1 MLLVVRGVECFESSV
16 HLIINGKEISGHGQF
31 QHAVDIAG
39 ESGQGHAIG
48 LLAHFEQRLYTSH
61 TQVRHIPHAEHYSG
75 HIPLLKQLIEL
86 CFEDLSTI
94 SIEAAA
100 QRKNCNVTHH
110 LGSNLEVVCIRK
122 IYFQVFRGHQ
132 NFGGGIAQ
140 VLAQSLTDKGYRQ
153 IIIEN
158 GGDLYLSRQKRKRV
172 IGVFAGS
179 SKFSRRIAL
188 EIKPSQTPCGICASS
203 ASFGHSLSFGEA
215 DCAVILAKDAAL
227 ADAAATAVCNLIK
240 STDNFKH
247 GIEFSKKIPGIF
259 GVLIVLGNS
268 LASWGDIQIKKL
280 N

>member
-1 MLLVVRGVECFESSV
+1 MKKNKS
-16 HLIINGKEISGHGQF
+16 
-31 QHAVDIAG
+31 
-39 ESGQGHAIG
+39 
-48 LLAHFEQRLYTSH
+48 QRRTYRQWTK
-61 TQVRHIPHAEHYSG
+61 A
-75 HIPLLKQLIEL
+75 
-86 CFEDLSTI
+86 EDLVKTRI
-94 SIEAAA
+94 VIEETDLLIFSQTTLDKGFIKNRIFDLRQDIKNYIIKHQRFAHSLKPVAVELNTPLIVELMARAAKA
-100 QRKNCNVTHH
+100 ANV
-110 LGSNLEVVCIRK
+110 GPMAAVA
-122 IYFQVFRGHQ
+122 
-132 NFGGGIAQ
+132 GGIAQ